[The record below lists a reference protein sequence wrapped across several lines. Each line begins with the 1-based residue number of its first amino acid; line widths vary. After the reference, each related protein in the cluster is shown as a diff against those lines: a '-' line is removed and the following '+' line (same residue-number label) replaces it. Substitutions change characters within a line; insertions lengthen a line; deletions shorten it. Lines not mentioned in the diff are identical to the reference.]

1 MSESGTIPS
10 DWYARFFT
18 ELPNESWRRAVP
30 PQATAD
36 EVDFVESRLDLPPA
50 SRVLD
55 VPCGSGRHAL
65 ALAARGHRVTGVDLS
80 TEAVGHARRA
90 AAAAGLDVALRVGE
104 MRDLPTDGSFD
115 AAVCLGNSSGY
126 LDLAGL
132 REFVAALAG
141 AVRPGG
147 GLVVDTSTAA
157 ESVLPGLVDGAPR
170 EMVTG
175 DIVVTGSNDYDADR
189 SRLLSRYVF
198 TRGAEVQRV
207 TALHH
212 VFTSAHLGEL
222 LVEGGFTDV
231 ARFGGPDG
239 SPFGLGSPRLLLT
252 ARRSG

>member
-1 MSESGTIPS
+1 MSVPEHIPS

-18 ELPNESWRRAVP
+18 ELPNEFWRRAVP
-30 PQATAD
+30 PQATTS
-36 EVDFVESRLDLPPA
+36 EIDFVESRLGLHPG

-65 ALAARGHRVTGVDLS
+65 ALADRGHRVTGVDIS
-80 TEAVGHARRA
+80 TEAIEHARRA
-90 AAAAGLDVALRVGE
+90 AAAAGLDVELRVGE
-104 MRDLPTDGSFD
+104 MRDLPRDASFD
-115 AAVCLGNSSGY
+115 AAVCLGNSFGY
-126 LDLAGL
+126 FDLTGL

-157 ESVLPGLVDGAPR
+157 ESVLPGLEDGAPR
-170 EMVTG
+170 DMVTG
-175 DIVVTGSNDYDADR
+175 DITVTGSNDYDAAR

-212 VFTSAHLGEL
+212 VYTSAHLGEL

-231 ARFGGPDG
+231 ARYGGPDG
-239 SPFGLGSPRLLLT
+239 APFWIGSARLLLT
-252 ARRSG
+252 ARRAG

>member
-1 MSESGTIPS
+1 MSESDTIPS

-18 ELPNESWRRAVP
+18 ELPNEFWRRAVP
-30 PQATAD
+30 PEATTAD
-36 EVDFVESRLDLPPA
+36 VDFIESRLGLSPG
-50 SRVLD
+50 SRLLD
-55 VPCGSGRHAL
+55 VPCGSGRHTL
-65 ALAARGHRVTGVDLS
+65 ALAARGHRVTGVDIS
-80 TEAVGHARRA
+80 TEAIEHARRA
-90 AAAAGLDVALRVGE
+90 AAAAGLDVALRVAE
-104 MRDLPTDGSFD
+104 MRDLPRDAPFD
-115 AAVCLGNSSGY
+115 AAVCLGNSFGY
-126 LDLAGL
+126 LDLTGL
-132 REFVAALAG
+132 REFIAALAG

-157 ESVLPGLVDGAPR
+157 ESVLPGLEDGAPR
-170 EMVTG
+170 DMVTG
-175 DIVVTGSNDYDADR
+175 DITVTGSNDYDAAR